1 MSWNYVS
8 IQPNSYD
15 NIEEFYADDLK
26 YSWGRK
32 FSILDNKLVGK
43 KKGKLYE
50 LIKDNETNEVFA
62 NLTIIEIGELEV
74 SYKTIGLDHSIP
86 ASFVKQMSP
95 KYQAEFDKLK
105 KVHKD
110 KKENEKKKK
119 EQIKNLKLDAIVEMK
134 TGHIVK
140 FKGNYST
147 RKFMGQLNESQD
159 ETIYGWDYKDVLNIA

>member
-1 MSWNYVS
+1 MSWNYVA
-8 IQPNSYD
+8 IQADSYD
-15 NIEEFYADDLK
+15 NIEEFYNDDLK
-26 YSWGRK
+26 YSWGKK
-32 FSILDNKLVGK
+32 FTILDSKLVGK

-50 LIKDNETNEVFA
+50 LIQDNETKEVFA
-62 NLTIIEIGELEV
+62 NLTIIEIGESEA

-86 ASFVKQMSP
+86 VGFAKKMSP
-95 KYQAEFDKLK
+95 KYQEQFEKLK
-105 KVHKD
+105 KAHKD
-110 KKENEKKKK
+110 KKEREKQKK